1 MVLIFM
7 ESIGRILRKDYLL
20 LQESDL
26 SDPRL
31 SDQLQHHTEYLRLCQ
46 FVEFRILIPHNT
58 SKETLITLN
67 RFIEQQSI
75 PGALRYYIPVNNQAQ
90 FDKEVLLN
98 PELSFK
104 EWVAILP
111 TEDFRYENFAKKI
124 WNLSTGGKAIMI
136 LLPERVK
143 QWRSNTTYF
152 KRLFHKGAS
161 LAFSGSHEYKLG
173 FLHKMNVRQL
183 HRDKIIHLW
192 LTPGIYDIH
201 SKSFQKDMDVRLDAI
216 TNSKTDP
223 NDL

>member
-1 MVLIFM
+1 M

-26 SDPRL
+26 LDPQLPAKLDYHAAYL
-31 SDQLQHHTEYLRLCQ
+31 SLCQ
-46 FVEFRILIPHNT
+46 FQEFRLLIPHNT
-58 SKETLITLN
+58 PENTLN
-67 RFIEQQSI
+67 TLNQFIDQQNI
-75 PGALRYYIPVNNQAQ
+75 PGAVRYYIPVNNQSQ

-104 EWVAILP
+104 EWVAVLP

-143 QWRSNTTYF
+143 QWRSNTTYL

-161 LAFSGSHEYKLG
+161 LAFSGTYQYKLG

-183 HRDKIIHLW
+183 HRDKIIHMW
-192 LTPGIYDIH
+192 LTPRIYDIE
-201 SKSFQKDMDVRLDAI
+201 SKVFQKDMEVKLDAI
-216 TNSKTDP
+216 TQFKTEP

>member
-1 MVLIFM
+1 M

-26 SDPRL
+26 LDPQLPAQLDHHAAYL
-31 SDQLQHHTEYLRLCQ
+31 SLCQ
-46 FVEFRILIPHNT
+46 FQEFRLLIPHNT
-58 SKETLITLN
+58 PEKTLNTLN
-67 RFIEQQSI
+67 RFIDQQNI
-75 PGALRYYIPVNNQAQ
+75 PGAVRYYIPVDNQSQ

-104 EWVAILP
+104 EWVAVLP

-161 LAFSGSHEYKLG
+161 LAFSGTHQYKLG

-183 HRDKIIHLW
+183 HRDKIIHMW
-192 LTPGIYDIH
+192 LTPCIYDIQ
-201 SKSFQKDMDVRLDAI
+201 SKAFQKDMEVKLDAI
-216 TNSKTDP
+216 THSKTEP

>member
-1 MVLIFM
+1 M

-26 SDPRL
+26 LNPQLPAQLDHHVAYL
-31 SDQLQHHTEYLRLCQ
+31 SLCQ
-46 FVEFRILIPHNT
+46 FQEFRLLIPHNT
-58 SKETLITLN
+58 PEKTLN
-67 RFIEQQSI
+67 TLNQFIDQQNI
-75 PGALRYYIPVNNQAQ
+75 PGAVRYYIPVDNQSQ

-104 EWVAILP
+104 EWVAVLP

-161 LAFSGSHEYKLG
+161 LAFSGTYQYKLG

-183 HRDKIIHLW
+183 HRDKIIHMW
-192 LTPGIYDIH
+192 LTPRIYDIE
-201 SKSFQKDMDVRLDAI
+201 SKVFQKDMEVKLDAI
-216 TNSKTDP
+216 TQFKTEP